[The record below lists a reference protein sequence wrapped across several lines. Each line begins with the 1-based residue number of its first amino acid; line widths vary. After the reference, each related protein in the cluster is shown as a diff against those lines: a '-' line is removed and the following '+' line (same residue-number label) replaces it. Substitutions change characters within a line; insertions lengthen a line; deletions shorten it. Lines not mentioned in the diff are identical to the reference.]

1 MKKKT
6 LDNFID
12 SWGMIG
18 SLWGISPSVARVLAL
33 LLASDAPISLVEI
46 AEKLKISKGN
56 ASMCLKELRR
66 WEVVRLVKE
75 PGDRQDYYV
84 SEEDAWKMFISVIK
98 ERKRREFNPL
108 LDVFR
113 TTMDDMNNDSGG
125 VGVAQKRL
133 EGISKLLAQLDI
145 ILERS
150 LESELM
156 AHYAVSMLSKLGK
169 PWKLSK

>member
-6 LDNFID
+6 LDNFVD
-12 SWGMIG
+12 SWGMMG
-18 SLWGISPSVARVLAL
+18 SLWGIAPSVARVLAL

-46 AEKLKISKGN
+46 AEKLNISKGN
-56 ASMCLKELRR
+56 ASMCLKELRN
-66 WEVVRLVKE
+66 WEVVKLVKE

-84 SEEDAWKMFISVIK
+84 SEEDTWKMFISVTK

-113 TTMDDMNNDSGG
+113 TTMEDMDDKSGG
-125 VGVAQKRL
+125 AGVAQKRL
-133 EGISKLLAQLDI
+133 QGIFELLTQLDI

-150 LESELM
+150 LESERM
-156 AHYAVSMLSKLGK
+156 AHYAISILSKLGRPRK
-169 PWKLSK
+169 TDK